1 MKNRFVSKAKEIFT
15 GREGFWPIFLITM
28 LIACMPLVTSNCIV
42 GHDSVYH
49 LLRIESLKKGI
60 EAGLPFLRINM
71 LFFGGEGYASSLFY
85 PDTLLYLPALLRV
98 AGVGINKAYHIF
110 IAFTIASCFLSAYF
124 CMKTITK
131 DRLSAVITAIVFSL
145 CQYHMD
151 DIYSRS
157 AVGEFTALI
166 FVPLVILGIWD
177 FMYDDCKR
185 PYILGFGMI
194 GVILCHTLTTMF
206 CIGLCMCGF
215 VLRIKHMMK
224 NPKIILKLVITAIA
238 VVLMT
243 AFYWMP
249 VAEQLSAQALKVS
262 KELYDVNYE
271 KHKFLDIFLNRF
283 ASVGLAPL
291 VMLLPAIWLKRD
303 RHIVRFA
310 DMCAVMG
317 ILFCAATTGIFP
329 WARMAKY
336 LKFIQFPWRLNV
348 IASPLLAVA
357 AGIYI
362 AEYIREAA
370 KNDKKA
376 RQAAA
381 TAALAFMI
389 FSAVSNISR
398 INVEYYSYSNDYFDY
413 APFTTEVIGG
423 EWLPVTV
430 NNRSRL
436 VNDAYVAYSDDDSK
450 LEVTRDKN
458 TLEVINLTGNEKYID
473 VPFIYYK
480 GYVAEAD
487 GQRIEVASE
496 SGENGRVR
504 IYPDGAKSVKV
515 YYNGTII
522 QNISTALSVVTWLMI
537 AAWLARGILAKQ
549 VLGKAG
555 KRK

>member
-1 MKNRFVSKAKEIFT
+1 MKNIFVSKAKEIFT
-15 GREGFWPIFLITM
+15 GREGFWPIFIISV

-42 GHDSVYH
+42 GHDSIYH

-60 EAGLPFLRINM
+60 EAGLPFLRVNM

-98 AGVGINKAYHIF
+98 AGVSVNMSYHLF
-110 IAFTIASCFLSAYF
+110 IAFTVVACFISSYL
-124 CMKTITK
+124 CIKEITK
-131 DRLSAVITAIVFSL
+131 DRLPALVTAVVFSL

-151 DIYSRS
+151 DIYTRS
-157 AVGEFTALI
+157 AVGEYTAFI

-177 FMYDDCKR
+177 FMYNDCKR
-185 PYILGFGMI
+185 PYILGAGMI

-215 VLRIKHMMK
+215 VLRIKHMIK
-224 NPKIILKLVITAIA
+224 NPKIIMKLVFTAIA

-249 VAEQLSAQALKVS
+249 VAEQLGAQTLKVTE
-262 KELYDVNYE
+262 ELYDLNYE
-271 KHKFLDIFLNRF
+271 KLTFFHIFNNEF
-283 ASVGLAPL
+283 SCFGIAPI
-291 VMLLPAIWLKRD
+291 LLLLSAICI
-303 RHIVRFA
+303 RHEKQLVRFA
-310 DMCAVMG
+310 DMCAVLG
-317 ILFCAATTGIFP
+317 ILFCFATTGLFP
-329 WARMAKY
+329 WGRFARY

-348 IASPLLAVA
+348 IASPLIAFAV
-357 AGIYI
+357 GIYVT
-362 AEYIREAA
+362 EFVRESASDE
-370 KNDKKA
+370 KRA
-376 RQAAA
+376 RKIAA
-381 TAALAFMI
+381 TVVLALMV
-389 FSAVSNISR
+389 FSAVANIQR
-398 INVEYYSYSNDYFDY
+398 IDVHYYSYSDDYFDY

-480 GYVAEAD
+480 GYAATSD
-487 GQRIEVASE
+487 GQRIEVANE

-504 IYPDGAKSVKV
+504 IYPNGAKSVKV

-522 QNISTALSVVTWLMI
+522 QNISTALSVVTWLII

-555 KRK
+555 KIK